1 MVTRGRS
8 DAFVTLSWNN
18 CDHMARTVSTV
29 VLPEKH
35 GFRKFLLQILDLP
48 HTEEPDD
55 FISAV
60 GRLMFPS
67 FYNVL
72 WTMAFPSSSLTSFP
86 KLPPDICLQL
96 DLMHTLHP
104 GRFWLWCEGWQDHD
118 DGTYHDDAMSS

>member
-1 MVTRGRS
+1 
-8 DAFVTLSWNN
+8 
-18 CDHMARTVSTV
+18 MARTVSTV

-35 GFRKFLLQILDLP
+35 GFRKFLLQILDFP

-96 DLMHTLHP
+96 DLMRTP
-104 GRFWLWCEGWQDHD
+104 YIQEGF
-118 DGTYHDDAMSS
+118 GFGVKAGKTTMTYHDDAMSS